1 MRVAARGIVVA
12 GPVAVGGR
20 PRRAIA
26 ETLAGE
32 GCNLSI
38 CARKEAEVAA
48 AVESLQTKGV
58 AAYGDCIDVTRDD
71 DVKDWVTR
79 SAAQLGGL
87 DIIVSNVG
95 AMDLGTGRA
104 SWEKNFN
111 VDVMSLVN
119 MIEVGETFLEAAA
132 KEHGDAAIV
141 AIGSTAAAAITN
153 AQSYGAVKAALI
165 HYVKGLAKD
174 LAPSQIRANTVAP
187 GMVYFEGGIWNR
199 IQNENPEA
207 YQSALA
213 KNPMG
218 RMAVPQDVANA
229 VVFLSSPCASFV
241 SGVNMII
248 DGAMTDRVN
257 Y

>member
-1 MRVAARGIVVA
+1 
-12 GPVAVGGR
+12 
-20 PRRAIA
+20 
-26 ETLAGE
+26 
-32 GCNLSI
+32 
-38 CARKEAEVAA
+38 
-48 AVESLQTKGV
+48 
-58 AAYGDCIDVTRDD
+58 
-71 DVKDWVTR
+71 
-79 SAAQLGGL
+79 
-87 DIIVSNVG
+87 
-95 AMDLGTGRA
+95 MDLGTGRA

-111 VDVMSLVN
+111 LDVMGLVN
-119 MIEVGETFLEAAA
+119 LVEAGETFLEAAA

-141 AIGSTAAAAITN
+141 AISSTAAAAITN
-153 AQSYGAVKAALI
+153 AQSYGSVKAALI

-174 LAPSQIRANTVAP
+174 FAPRKIRANTVAP

-199 IQNENPEA
+199 IEHDNPEGYRA
-207 YQSALA
+207 ALA

-241 SGVNMII
+241 SGINMIV

>member
-1 MRVAARGIVVA
+1 MDLKLRGKRALVTGATRGI
-12 GPVAVGGR
+12 G
-20 PRRAIA
+20 RAIA

-38 CARKEAEVAA
+38 CALGEKEVAA
-48 AVESLQTKGV
+48 AVERLQTKGV
-58 AAYGDCIDVTRDD
+58 AAYGASVDVAKDA
-71 DVKDWVTR
+71 DVQDWVRR
-79 SAAQLGGL
+79 STEQLGGL

-104 SWEKNFN
+104 SWEKNFSL
-111 VDVMSLVN
+111 DVMGLVN
-119 MIEVGETFLEAAA
+119 LIEAGETYLEDAA
-132 KEHGDAAIV
+132 KAHGDAAIV
-141 AIGSTAAAAITN
+141 AISSTAAAAIAN

-174 LAPSQIRANTVAP
+174 FAPRKIRANTVAP
-187 GMVYFEGGIWNR
+187 GMVYSEGGIWNQ
-199 IQNENPEA
+199 IEKDNPEA
-207 YQSALA
+207 YQAALA
-213 KNPMG
+213 RNPMG
-218 RMAVPQDVANA
+218 RMAVPQDVADA

-241 SGVNMII
+241 SGINMIV

>member
-1 MRVAARGIVVA
+1 MG
-12 GPVAVGGR
+12 
-20 PRRAIA
+20 RAIA

-32 GCNLSI
+32 ACKLSI
-38 CARKEAEVAA
+38 CARNDKEVAA
-48 AVESLQTKGV
+48 TVETLQARGIT
-58 AAYGDCIDVTRDD
+58 AYGAAVDVTRDA
-71 DVKDWVTR
+71 DVKDWVAS
-79 SAAQLGGL
+79 SAEQLGGL

-111 VDVMSLVN
+111 LDVMGLVN
-119 MIEVGETFLEAAA
+119 LVEAGEPHLEAAA

-141 AIGSTAAAAITN
+141 AISSTAAAAVTK
-153 AQSYGAVKAALI
+153 AQSYGAVKGALV

-174 LAPSQIRANTVAP
+174 FAPRKIRANAVAP

-199 IQNENPEA
+199 IENDDPEA
-207 YQSALA
+207 YRAALA
-213 KNPMG
+213 RNPMG

-229 VVFLSSPCASFV
+229 VVFLSSPRASFI
-241 SGVNMII
+241 SGINMVV

>member
-1 MRVAARGIVVA
+1 MDLKLKGKRALVTGATRGM
-12 GPVAVGGR
+12 G
-20 PRRAIA
+20 RAIA

-38 CARKEAEVAA
+38 CARNDRELAA
-48 AVESLQTKGV
+48 TVESLQVKGIT
-58 AAYGDCIDVTRDD
+58 AYGAAVDVERDA
-71 DVKDWVTR
+71 DVKDWVAN
-79 SAAQLGGL
+79 SAKQLGGL

-111 VDVMSLVN
+111 LDVMALVN
-119 MIEVGETFLEAAA
+119 LVEAGEPYLEAAA

-141 AIGSTAAAAITN
+141 AISSTAAAAITN
-153 AQSYGAVKAALI
+153 AQSYGAVKGALV

-174 LAPSQIRANTVAP
+174 FAPRKVRANTVAP

-199 IQNENPEA
+199 IENDNPEA
-207 YQSALA
+207 YKAALA
-213 KNPMG
+213 RNPMR
-218 RMAVPQDVANA
+218 RMAVPQDIANA
-229 VVFLSSPCASFV
+229 VVFLSSPRASFT
-241 SGVNMII
+241 SGINMVV

>member
-1 MRVAARGIVVA
+1 MDLKLKGKRALVTGATRGI
-12 GPVAVGGR
+12 G
-20 PRRAIA
+20 RAIA

-32 GCNLSI
+32 GVNLGI

-48 AVESLQTKGV
+48 TVESLRAKGV
-58 AAYGDCIDVTRDD
+58 AAYGAAVDVTRDA
-71 DVKDWVTR
+71 DVKDWVAH
-79 SAAQLGGL
+79 SAEQLGGL

-95 AMDLGTGRA
+95 AMALGTDRA

-111 VDVMSLVN
+111 LDVVGLVN
-119 MIEVGETFLEAAA
+119 LVEAAEPFLEAAA
-132 KEHGDAAIV
+132 RENGDAAIV
-141 AIGSTAAAAITN
+141 AVSSTAAAAITN

-174 LAPSQIRANTVAP
+174 FAPKRVRANTVAP
-187 GMVYFEGGIWNR
+187 GMVYFRDGFWNR
-199 IQNENPEA
+199 IEQNSPEA
-207 YQSALA
+207 YKNALA
-213 KNPMG
+213 RNPMG

-241 SGVNMII
+241 SGINMLV

>member
-1 MRVAARGIVVA
+1 MDLKLKGKRALVTGATRGM
-12 GPVAVGGR
+12 G
-20 PRRAIA
+20 RAIA

-38 CARKEAEVAA
+38 CSRKKAEVAA
-48 AVESLQTKGV
+48 AIESLQSKGI
-58 AAYGDCIDVTRDD
+58 AAYGATVDVTRDQ
-71 DVKDWVTR
+71 DVREWVAR
-79 SAAQLGGL
+79 SAEQLGGL

-95 AMDLGTGRA
+95 AMDLGTDRQA
-104 SWEKNFN
+104 WEKNFN
-111 VDVMSLVN
+111 LDVMGLVN
-119 MIEVGETFLEAAA
+119 LVEAGKPFLEKAAQ
-132 KEHGDAAIV
+132 EHNDAAII
-141 AIGSTAAAAITN
+141 AIASTAAAAISN

-174 LAPSQIRANTVAP
+174 LAPRKIRANTVAP

-199 IQNENPEA
+199 IENDNPEA
-207 YQSALA
+207 YQAALA

-229 VVFLSSPCASFV
+229 VTFLSSPRASFV
-241 SGVNMII
+241 SGVNMIV

>member
-1 MRVAARGIVVA
+1 MDLKLKGKRALVTGATRGM
-12 GPVAVGGR
+12 G
-20 PRRAIA
+20 RAIA

-38 CARKEAEVAA
+38 CARKEKDVIA
-48 AVESLQTKGV
+48 AVQSLQAKGV
-58 AAYGDCIDVTRDD
+58 AAYGAAVDVTRDA
-71 DVKDWVTR
+71 DVKDWVAK
-79 SAAQLGGL
+79 SAEQLGGL

-119 MIEVGETFLEAAA
+119 MIEAGETFLEAAA

-153 AQSYGAVKAALI
+153 AQSYGAVKGALI

-174 LAPSQIRANTVAP
+174 FAPGKIRANVVSP
-187 GMVYFEGGIWNR
+187 GMVYFEGGFWNR
-199 IQNENPEA
+199 IEQNSPEA
-207 YQSALA
+207 YKNALA
-213 KNPMG
+213 RNPMG

-229 VVFLSSPCASFV
+229 VAFLSSPCASFV
-241 SGVNMII
+241 SGINMVV

>member
-1 MRVAARGIVVA
+1 MDLKLKGKRALVTGGTRGM
-12 GPVAVGGR
+12 G
-20 PRRAIA
+20 RAIA

-38 CARKEAEVAA
+38 CARKEEEVAA
-48 AVESLQTKGV
+48 TVESLQAKGIT
-58 AAYGDCIDVTRDD
+58 AYGAAVDVTRDAE
-71 DVKDWVTR
+71 VKDWVAK
-79 SAAQLGGL
+79 SAEKLGGL

-95 AMDLGTGRA
+95 AMDLGTGRD
-104 SWEKNFN
+104 SWEKNLN
-111 VDVMSLVN
+111 LDVMGLVN
-119 MIEVGETFLEAAA
+119 LVEAGETFLEAAA
-132 KEHGDAAIV
+132 QEHGDAAII
-141 AIGSTAAAAITN
+141 AISSTAAAAITN

-165 HYVKGLAKD
+165 HYVKGLAKGF
-174 LAPSQIRANTVAP
+174 APRKIRANTVAP

-199 IQNENPEA
+199 IEHDNPEGYRA
-207 YQSALA
+207 ALA

-241 SGVNMII
+241 SGINMII

>member
-1 MRVAARGIVVA
+1 MDLKLKGKRALITGGTRGM
-12 GPVAVGGR
+12 G
-20 PRRAIA
+20 RAIA

-48 AVESLQTKGV
+48 AVESLQANGV
-58 AAYGDCIDVTRDD
+58 NAYGAVVDVTRDAEF
-71 DVKDWVTR
+71 KDWVVR
-79 SAAQLGGL
+79 SAEQLGGL

-111 VDVMSLVN
+111 LDVMGLVN
-119 MIEVGETFLEAAA
+119 LVEAGEPYLEAAA

-141 AIGSTAAAAITN
+141 AISSTAAAAITN
-153 AQSYGAVKAALI
+153 AQSYGAVKGALI
-165 HYVKGLAKD
+165 HYVKGLSKD
-174 LAPSQIRANTVAP
+174 FAPKGIRANTVAP

-199 IQNENPEA
+199 IENDNPEA
-207 YQSALA
+207 YKDALA
-213 KNPMG
+213 RNPMG
-218 RMAVPQDVANA
+218 RMASPQDIANA
-229 VVFLSSPCASFV
+229 VAFLAGSCSSFT
-241 SGVNMII
+241 SGINMIV
-248 DGAMTDRVN
+248 DGAMSDRVN

>member
-1 MRVAARGIVVA
+1 LDLKLKGKRALVTGGTRGM
-12 GPVAVGGR
+12 G
-20 PRRAIA
+20 RAIA

-38 CARKEAEVAA
+38 CARKQTEVAA
-48 AVESLQTKGV
+48 TAESLEAKGIT
-58 AAYGDCIDVTRDD
+58 AYGATVDVTRDAE
-71 DVKDWVTR
+71 VKDWVAK
-79 SAAQLGGL
+79 SAEQLGGL

-95 AMDLGTGRA
+95 AMDLGTGRG
-104 SWEKNFN
+104 SWERNFN
-111 VDVMSLVN
+111 LDVMGLVN
-119 MIEVGETFLEAAA
+119 LVEAGEPILEAAA
-132 KEHGDAAIV
+132 EENGDAAIV
-141 AIGSTAAAAITN
+141 AISSTAAAAISN

-174 LAPSQIRANTVAP
+174 FAPRRIRANTVAP

-199 IQNENPEA
+199 IENDNPEA
-207 YQSALA
+207 YRAALA

-218 RMAVPQDVANA
+218 RLAVPQDVANA
-229 VVFLSSPCASFV
+229 VTFLSSPCASFV

>member
-1 MRVAARGIVVA
+1 MDLRLKGKRALVTGATRGM
-12 GPVAVGGR
+12 G
-20 PRRAIA
+20 RAIA

-38 CARKEAEVAA
+38 QPRGKRGEV
-48 AVESLQTKGV
+48 AVESLQAKGITAYGAVVDVTKGGNVKGWV
-58 AAYGDCIDVTRDD
+58 A
-71 DVKDWVTR
+71 R
-79 SAAQLGGL
+79 SAEQLGGL
-87 DIIVSNVG
+87 DIVVSNVG
-95 AMDLGTGRA
+95 AMDLGTGKP

-111 VDVMSLVN
+111 LDVMGLVN
-119 MIEVGETFLEAAA
+119 LVEAGETFLEAAA

-141 AIGSTAAAAITN
+141 AISSTAAAAITN

-174 LAPSQIRANTVAP
+174 FAPRKIRANTVAP

-199 IQNENPEA
+199 IEHDNPQD
-207 YQSALA
+207 YQAALA

-218 RMAVPQDVANA
+218 RMAVPQDVANTT
-229 VVFLSSPCASFV
+229 VFLSSPCASFV
-241 SGVNMII
+241 SGINMIV

>member
-1 MRVAARGIVVA
+1 MELKLKGKRALVTGGTRGM
-12 GPVAVGGR
+12 G
-20 PRRAIA
+20 RAIA

-48 AVESLQTKGV
+48 AVESLQANGV
-58 AAYGDCIDVTRDD
+58 NAYGAVVDVTRDAEF
-71 DVKDWVTR
+71 KDWVVR
-79 SAAQLGGL
+79 SAEQLGGL

-111 VDVMSLVN
+111 LDVMGLVN
-119 MIEVGETFLEAAA
+119 LVEAGEPFLEAAA

-141 AIGSTAAAAITN
+141 AISSTAAAAITN

-165 HYVKGLAKD
+165 HYIKGLAKD
-174 LAPSQIRANTVAP
+174 FAPRKIRANTVAP
-187 GMVYFEGGIWNR
+187 GMVYFEGGVWNR
-199 IQNENPEA
+199 IGKENPEA
-207 YQSALA
+207 YKAALA
-213 KNPMG
+213 RNPMG

-229 VVFLSSPCASFV
+229 VVFLTSPCASFV
-241 SGVNMII
+241 SGINMIV

>member
-1 MRVAARGIVVA
+1 MDLKLKGKRALVTGGTRGM
-12 GPVAVGGR
+12 G
-20 PRRAIA
+20 RAIA

-38 CARKEAEVAA
+38 CARKEKEVVAA
-48 AVESLQTKGV
+48 VDSLQAKGV
-58 AAYGDCIDVTRDD
+58 AAYGATVDVTRDAE
-71 DVKDWVTR
+71 VKDWVAR
-79 SAAQLGGL
+79 SAEQLGGL

-111 VDVMSLVN
+111 LDVMGLVN
-119 MIEVGETFLEAAA
+119 LVEAGETFLEAAA

-141 AIGSTAAAAITN
+141 AISSTAAAAITN

-174 LAPSQIRANTVAP
+174 FAPRKIRANTVAP

-199 IQNENPEA
+199 IEHDNPEA
-207 YQSALA
+207 YQAALA

-218 RMAVPQDVANA
+218 RMAAPQDVANA
-229 VVFLSSPCASFV
+229 AVFLSSPRASFV
-241 SGVNMII
+241 SGINMIV

>member
-1 MRVAARGIVVA
+1 MDLKLKGKRALVTGATRGI
-12 GPVAVGGR
+12 G
-20 PRRAIA
+20 RAIA
-26 ETLAGE
+26 ETLACE

-38 CARKEAEVAA
+38 CALDEKKVVST
-48 AVESLQTKGV
+48 VESLQSKGV
-58 AAYGDCIDVTRDD
+58 SAYGAAVDVTRDV
-71 DVKDWVTR
+71 DVKDWVTH
-79 SAAQLGGL
+79 SADQLGGL

-111 VDVMSLVN
+111 LDVMGLVN
-119 MIEVGETFLEAAA
+119 LVEAGETFLGTAA
-132 KEHGDAAIV
+132 KEQGDAAIV
-141 AIGSTAAAAITN
+141 AISSSAAAAITN

-174 LAPSQIRANTVAP
+174 FAPRNIRANTVAP
-187 GMVYFEGGIWNR
+187 GMVYFEGGVWNR
-199 IQNENPEA
+199 IEHDNPHA
-207 YQSALA
+207 YQAALA

-218 RMAVPQDVANA
+218 RMAVPRDVAHA
-229 VVFLSSPCASFV
+229 VVFLASPCASFT
-241 SGVNMII
+241 SGINMIV

>member
-1 MRVAARGIVVA
+1 MDLQLKGKRALVTGGTRGM
-12 GPVAVGGR
+12 G
-20 PRRAIA
+20 RAIA

-48 AVESLQTKGV
+48 AVESLQAKGV
-58 AAYGDCIDVTRDD
+58 AAYGACVDVTNDD
-71 DVKDWVTR
+71 DLRDWVAR
-79 SAAQLGGL
+79 SAEQLGGL

-111 VDVMSLVN
+111 LDVMGLVN
-119 MIEVGETFLEAAA
+119 LAEAGRPFLEAAA
-132 KEHGDAAIV
+132 REHGDAAIL
-141 AIGSTAAAAITN
+141 AISSTAAAAITG
-153 AQSYGAVKAALI
+153 AQSYGAVKGALI

-174 LAPSQIRANTVAP
+174 FAPGKIRANTVAP
-187 GMVYFEGGIWNR
+187 GMVYFEGGIWSR
-199 IQNENPEA
+199 IEHDNPEA
-207 YQSALA
+207 YQAALA

-218 RMAVPQDVANA
+218 RMADPQDVANA
-229 VVFLSSPCASFV
+229 AVFLSSPRASFV
-241 SGVNMII
+241 SGINMIV